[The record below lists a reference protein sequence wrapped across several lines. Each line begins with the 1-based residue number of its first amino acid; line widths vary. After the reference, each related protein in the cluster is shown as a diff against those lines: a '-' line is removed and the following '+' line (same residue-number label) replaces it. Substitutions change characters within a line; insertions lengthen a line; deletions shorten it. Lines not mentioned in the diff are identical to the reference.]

1 MFRSPAAAAGF
12 AGVITALVVFGTLTA
27 ARLAAG
33 EAWPD
38 AWSPAGRVLL
48 ALGAGAAVG
57 LATGYAFHRWV
68 HRPMRDVVR
77 AIGRMSGAEDEV
89 QVLRMTEDW
98 TDYIRR
104 QARIWNSMQS
114 NEISNLRENEHF
126 RKEFIGN
133 LAHELKTPLHN
144 IQGFI
149 LTLIEGA
156 YEDPEISHKFLTK
169 AAKNVERMT
178 GLIEDLDA
186 ISRIESGIL
195 GLRIQE
201 FDAIE
206 LARDT
211 IESLEP
217 KAKRAEITLSLH
229 PDTPR
234 SLVVLGDSTTIGQV
248 LTNLVVNSITYG
260 RPHGSTTL
268 RIIARDEYAVF
279 EVSDT
284 GIGISEEDLPRIFE
298 RFYRVDKS
306 RSRQAGGSGLGL
318 AIVKHLIEAHGQH
331 IHVKS
336 TVGEG
341 TAFTFRL
348 RRPG

>member
-1 MFRSPAAAAGF
+1 
-12 AGVITALVVFGTLTA
+12 
-27 ARLAAG
+27 
-33 EAWPD
+33 
-38 AWSPAGRVLL
+38 
-48 ALGAGAAVG
+48 
-57 LATGYAFHRWV
+57 
-68 HRPMRDVVR
+68 
-77 AIGRMSGAEDEV
+77 
-89 QVLRMTEDW
+89 
-98 TDYIRR
+98 
-104 QARIWNSMQS
+104 MQS

-341 TAFTFRL
+341 TSFTFRL

>member
-1 MFRSPAAAAGF
+1 MFRSPAAAALF
-12 AGVITALVVFGTLTA
+12 AGVITALVVFGTLTV
-27 ARLAAG
+27 ARFAAG
-33 EAWPD
+33 DAWP
-38 AWSPAGRVLL
+38 AEWSLAGRVLL
-48 ALGAGAAVG
+48 ALATGAAVG
-57 LATGYAFHRWV
+57 GATGYAFHRWV
-68 HRPMRDVVR
+68 HRPMRDVFR
-77 AIGRMSGAEDEV
+77 AIGRMSGAESEV
-89 QVLRMTEDW
+89 QDLQMTEDW
-98 TDYIRR
+98 TEYIRR

-201 FDAIE
+201 FDAVE

-217 KAKRAEITLSLH
+217 KAKRAEISLFLH
-229 PDTPR
+229 PDTPVPC
-234 SLVVLGDSTTIGQV
+234 SFWA
-248 LTNLVVNSITYG
+248 
-260 RPHGSTTL
+260 
-268 RIIARDEYAVF
+268 IARP
-279 EVSDT
+279 S
-284 GIGISEEDLPRIFE
+284 G
-298 RFYRVDKS
+298 
-306 RSRQAGGSGLGL
+306 RS
-318 AIVKHLIEAHGQH
+318 
-331 IHVKS
+331 
-336 TVGEG
+336 
-341 TAFTFRL
+341 
-348 RRPG
+348 